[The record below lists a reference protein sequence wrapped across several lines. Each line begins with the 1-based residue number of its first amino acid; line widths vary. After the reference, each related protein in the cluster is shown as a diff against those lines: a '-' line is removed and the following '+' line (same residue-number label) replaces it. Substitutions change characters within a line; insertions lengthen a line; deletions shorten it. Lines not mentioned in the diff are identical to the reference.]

1 MPAFESDG
9 YADLRNYIQNNWTHI
24 SLVNDGGS
32 ESIRLE
38 VGVDTNTSWSSDA
51 TSNPLEATLTITGS
65 DIQNAG
71 GSLPVTLTKSRS
83 HKDSTTSTVL
93 AEDTYTNATLEA
105 ANDELTVTHTIEL
118 PPQ

>member
-1 MPAFESDG
+1 MPAFETAG
-9 YADLRNYIQNNWTHI
+9 YTDLRNYIQNNWTFI
-24 SLVNDGGS
+24 SLVDDGGS

-38 VGVDTNTSWSSDA
+38 VGVDTNTSWSSDSS
-51 TSNPLEATLTITGS
+51 SNPLEASLTITGS

-71 GSLPVTLTKSRS
+71 GTLPVTLTKSQS
-83 HKDSTTSTVL
+83 HKDGTTSTVL

-105 ANDELTVTHTIEL
+105 SNDELTVTHTIEI